1 MKTKTNLHQTIIDRC
16 LKTLTQ
22 KRLIKRVP
30 SVQVTL
36 RHALVGHC
44 VINAAFVQHPTRK
57 IYMLEGL
64 EPSISLTGGP
74 WYTDNELDIEFI
86 QLLMDAC
93 YKFIHDLVRQ
103 NLALSI
109 FPVNVL

>member
-1 MKTKTNLHQTIIDRC
+1 
-16 LKTLTQ
+16 
-22 KRLIKRVP
+22 
-30 SVQVTL
+30 
-36 RHALVGHC
+36 
-44 VINAAFVQHPTRK
+44 
-57 IYMLEGL
+57 MLEGL